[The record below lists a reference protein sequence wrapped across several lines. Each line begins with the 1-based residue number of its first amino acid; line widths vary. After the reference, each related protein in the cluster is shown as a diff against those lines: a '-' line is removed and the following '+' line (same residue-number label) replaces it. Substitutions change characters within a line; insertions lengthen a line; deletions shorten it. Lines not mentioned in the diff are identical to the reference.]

1 MTVDIR
7 PATAAR
13 FEDVVTILGPKREG
27 AQGCWC
33 LGYRLGHPEESELVG
48 ARARSE
54 AMHALCRRRSHAP
67 GVLAYADD
75 EVVGWAAISPRE
87 ELAEFTRAARY
98 QVGTGDDDDPWVAF
112 CFRVRAGHGRQG
124 VARALLIGAVEYA
137 AERGAGAVIG
147 YPVDNH
153 GERVDRTLASVG
165 TRAMFERAGF
175 AAVAELPGR
184 RSGFAQVLMRR
195 EV

>member
-13 FEDVVTILGPKREG
+13 YQDVVTILGPQREG

-33 LGYRLGHPEESELVG
+33 LRYRLGPEESELVG
-48 ARARSE
+48 AQARSE
-54 AMHALCRRRSHAP
+54 AMRALCRRRSHAP

-75 EVVGWAAISPRE
+75 EVVGWAAISPRS

-98 QVGTGDDDDPWVAF
+98 QVGDHDDPWVAF

-124 VARALLIGAVEYA
+124 VAQALLVGAVEYA
-137 AERGAGAVIG
+137 AERGAGTVIG

-175 AAVAELPGR
+175 EAVAELPGR
-184 RSGFAQVLMRR
+184 RSGFAQVLMQRS
-195 EV
+195 V